1 MTFDY
6 VKFFTHKIYL
16 FYGLIFTH
24 TIVKAQIL
32 TVFI

>member
-16 FYGLIFTH
+16 FYGLFFTH
-24 TIVKAQIL
+24 AIVKA
-32 TVFI
+32 

>member
-16 FYGLIFTH
+16 FYGLFFTH
-24 TIVKAQIL
+24 TIVK
-32 TVFI
+32 V